1 MIRCLRHAWND
12 EAGVLSF
19 EWSLLLALLTI
30 GVVGGVVG
38 ARDAITD
45 ELGDV
50 AEAMLAL
57 DDSYTITYP
66 LQITVDV
73 DGAGPAAPQT
83 LGGGSNSGFIDRAIY
98 QDCARVTIANQQ

>member
-1 MIRCLRHAWND
+1 MTRCIRKLWND

-30 GVVGGVVG
+30 GIVGGLVG

-57 DDSYTITYP
+57 DDSYTITSP
-66 LQITVDV
+66 LEVIVDV
-73 DGAGPAAPQT
+73 DGPGIQPPQAV
-83 LGGGSNSGFIDRAIY
+83 GGGSNSGFIDRAIY
-98 QDCARVTIANQQ
+98 LDCDRLTITNQQ